1 MFVCLQIIAKKI
13 AGPENITVRMNPP
26 GIQIVVDHQVAG
38 NVYKISISRKNK
50 IICCFK
56 KIYFSFTAMTI
67 RHIIDQDE
75 KRITEISNLQSIT
88 VQARNLMPIIIQ
100 PIIIIIPVIIMA
112 MGVTKGDM
120 IGNCHSSEI
129 RRLCLMK

>member
-1 MFVCLQIIAKKI
+1 MFLKKNYVKTKMFVCLQIIAKKI

-75 KRITEISNLQSIT
+75 KGIPMLQSIT

-100 PIIIIIPVIIMA
+100 PIIIIIPVIIMG

-120 IGNCHSSEI
+120 IGNY
-129 RRLCLMK
+129 